1 MKVSEK
7 IRSIRKSKD
16 WTQEDMAEKLNM
28 SVNAYAKIE
37 LGETNTLN
45 PKLEKIAQALGVELL
60 ELLSLDK
67 NIYLANDNWNHN
79 IIGSSSEIAV
89 EMQKLQIQLAHKDE
103 TLAHKDE
110 IIDFQKR
117 EIARLEEII
126 ALMKAANSQTE
137 NFN

>member
-37 LGETNTLN
+37 RGETNTLN